1 MKRQAHQNRE
11 VHRKRMGHTPCIP
24 EHDPSV
30 LLARRAEK
38 LWVSRVPRNIIDL
51 IAMSTGEQGCRS
63 RLHLSFVSGATHK
76 QASLHITRTLFSG
89 WNTRTILSIPTAASF
104 FPSQL
109 QAMCVMACVDVIRTS
124 RGRKA
129 EKVGVYETG
138 LLSWL
143 YLSKVDVD
151 TRRT

>member
-11 VHRKRMGHTPCIP
+11 VHRKRMEHTPCIP

-63 RLHLSFVSGATHK
+63 RLHLSFVSDSTHK
-76 QASLHITRTLFSG
+76 WASPVYHTYALLWLEHPHHPVDSHCGKLLPITTPSDVCDGLRRRDTNVTRSKSG
-89 WNTRTILSIPTAASF
+89 EGWGLRDRP
-104 FPSQL
+104 P
-109 QAMCVMACVDVIRTS
+109 VMAIS
-124 RGRKA
+124 L
-129 EKVGVYETG
+129 E
-138 LLSWL
+138 S
-143 YLSKVDVD
+143 
-151 TRRT
+151 